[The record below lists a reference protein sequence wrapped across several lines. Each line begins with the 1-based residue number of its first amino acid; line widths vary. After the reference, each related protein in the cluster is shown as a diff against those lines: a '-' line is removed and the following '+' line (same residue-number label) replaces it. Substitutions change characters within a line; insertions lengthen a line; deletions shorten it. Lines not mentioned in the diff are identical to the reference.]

1 MCGVFGM
8 LFLKIIENRR
18 KRKDA
23 LSRFLSSFDALVH
36 DHLSNIGDSYAD
48 MQDQSMAFLKDE
60 LPKQSK
66 YFFML
71 LNKQIRER
79 YKSLWPNIRGNRVLK
94 EGGPVSP
101 FLKDIAKHREEVGRG
116 RIDDGVV
123 E

>member
-1 MCGVFGM
+1 M
-8 LFLKIIENRR
+8 LFLKVIENRR

-36 DHLSNIGDSYAD
+36 NHLSVLGDSYD
-48 MQDQSMAFLKDE
+48 DFHEQGVSFFKED

-66 YFFML
+66 YFFLL
-71 LNKQIRER
+71 LNKRIREQ
-79 YKSLWPNIRGNRVLK
+79 YETLWPNIRGNRVLK

-101 FLKDIAKHREEVGRG
+101 FLTDISKHKEIVGRG
-116 RIDDGVV
+116 RIDDHVV